1 MDTDKEKAVRKQLRT
16 DFIISLAAGMI
27 LLGMGVF
34 GFIVCKS
41 YSSFAVK
48 IGLSM
53 KFEQITGF
61 PLFDIFGYFAQ
72 FMFVVVI
79 LGMYGVFP
87 ALSGTIIILRSNI
100 MRLFKNKYADES
112 SYYRWSARMSV
123 IDLCIVIVNVV
134 STIGFMQLGIYP
146 FIYTTVNI
154 MLAVVMTANKV
165 VMTVNEIKS
174 SQLKKKNDEEYL
186 MKISALFKSIV
197 DSDIAPIVICETD
210 HKIVYMNPA
219 AVERYAKRGGAN
231 LIGKSLL
238 DCHNDESNKKIKS
251 IVAWFD
257 ESPENNRI
265 FTFHNPKENKDVY
278 MIALRD
284 DHNILIGYYEKHE
297 YRTPESDLTEA

>member
-1 MDTDKEKAVRKQLRT
+1 MDTDKEKAVRKQIRT
-16 DFIISLAAGMI
+16 NFIISLTVGMI
-27 LLGMGVF
+27 LLGMGIF
-34 GFIVCKS
+34 AIIVCTS
-41 YSSFAVK
+41 YSSFASK
-48 IGLSM
+48 IGLLM
-53 KFEQITGF
+53 KFEQTGF
-61 PLFDIFGYFAQ
+61 PPFDIFGYLIQ
-72 FMFVVVI
+72 FLFDVFI
-79 LGMYGVFP
+79 LGMYGIFP
-87 ALSGTIIILRSNI
+87 AAYGTIIILRNNI

-112 SYYRWSARMSV
+112 AYYRWSARMSV

-134 STIGFMQLGIYP
+134 ATIGYMEFGIYP

-154 MLAVVMTANKV
+154 LLAVVMTINK
-165 VMTVNEIKS
+165 IKS
-174 SQLKKKNDEEYL
+174 SKLKKKNDEEYL

-219 AVERYAKRGGAN
+219 AIERYAKKGGAD

-284 DHNILIGYYEKHE
+284 DHNVLIGYYEKHE